1 MTAPVGRDLKHLS
14 SDQKWW
20 WCRSRWFMERG
31 IAVTTA
37 PQLWQ
42 QYMVT
47 QGVKAASNKN
57 HIEMMAVGTH
67 TAF

>member
-1 MTAPVGRDLKHLS
+1 
-14 SDQKWW
+14 
-20 WCRSRWFMERG
+20 MERG